1 MNGTT
6 DSNAKLF
13 SPFFFS
19 GSLSCETIH
28 LTLKLAMHFTLVNH
42 LKNHST
48 MKCISKNNFPF
59 FQWCRN
65 NFNFDESVL
74 GAGMNSQSSLFY
86 RDSLGFLR

>member
-42 LKNHST
+42 LKNHS
-48 MKCISKNNFPF
+48 MRCIIVCMELHETPSFYFCFHMDN
-59 FQWCRN
+59 
-65 NFNFDESVL
+65 
-74 GAGMNSQSSLFY
+74 MNLPIFVIVIC
-86 RDSLGFLR
+86 LIE